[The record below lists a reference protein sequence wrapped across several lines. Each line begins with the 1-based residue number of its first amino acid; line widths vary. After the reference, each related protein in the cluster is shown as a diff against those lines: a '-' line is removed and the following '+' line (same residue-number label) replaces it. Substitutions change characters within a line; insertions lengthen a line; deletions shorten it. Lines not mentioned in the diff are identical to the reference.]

1 MSYECVIHGTS
12 IDNVEKIIKS
22 SGLISN
28 STKSI
33 TNYVYS
39 YYVSNKIKIDIFD
52 IYRFLKICD
61 EDFEDSILLI
71 IRPEIL
77 RDEPFIACEMEHYG
91 LGCADQSIMTGTG
104 KYKKIPSM
112 KPLLDEINENRL
124 HELVFNKIDLEYIVA
139 IVGESKHKK
148 EVESICD
155 FIPFISIDKDDD
167 CKSKLIKTFQT
178 YGSDKY
184 IIDKPIGK
192 KISTSLFELKKR
204 SYEFA
209 ILKYTNK
216 IERIKNYID
225 ELKEKDIE
233 NSRIIVLTKDLKS
246 TKKKLR
252 ESKKAYDRF
261 MILSKTRKKGKGK
274 KE

>member
-12 IDNVEKIIKS
+12 LKNLEKIIKS

-61 EDFEDSILLI
+61 EHLEDNILLI

-77 RDEPFIACEMEHYG
+77 RDEPFIACEMELYG
-91 LGCADQSIMTGTG
+91 LGCGDSAIMSGTG

-139 IVGESKHKK
+139 IVGESKYKK
-148 EVESICD
+148 EVESICN

-178 YGSDKY
+178 YGSDEIKME
-184 IIDKPIGK
+184 KVLGK
-192 KISTSLFELKKR
+192 KPSISLFELRKR

-216 IERIKNYID
+216 IERIKNHID
-225 ELKEKDIE
+225 ELKEKHIE
-233 NSRIIVLTKDLKS
+233 NSRIIVLTKELKS
-246 TKKKLR
+246 TKRKLR
-252 ESKKAYDRF
+252 ESKKAYDHF
-261 MILSKTRKKGKGK
+261 MILSKTRKNGKGK